1 MIKYFNF
8 KMKIFGYTFLKYSN
22 FDADAYNLIIQ
33 KYENLEWKT
42 CIQDIY
48 R

>member
-1 MIKYFNF
+1 
-8 KMKIFGYTFLKYSN
+8 MKIFVCNSQISN
-22 FDADAYNLIIQ
+22 FGADAYNLILQ

-42 CIQDIY
+42 CIQDFY